1 MVGKRLL
8 AKTLLSFDYVKG
20 EDFIYASVLDCVDVR
35 ESEEVEIA
43 SVQYMGNDRFVM
55 NINMKKIENDFSFET
70 LEEKER
76 IKILKGII
84 KHELWHIIA
93 GHMFMVNKPIR
104 VNKHRINQ
112 SEDVFLKLN
121 STTWFLYNLATDS
134 IINSNLS
141 EWKEIDAVI
150 LVPPEDILEGN
161 LPETEKLMLVGR
173 SQISKKLGISNQLT
187 AEELTAALYVLYKDK
202 LPVQPVFYY
211 LYGDVVPSPESMRE
225 RHLLDR
231 ITQQIQES
239 IQRRYELDEAF
250 RYNDG
255 LLSRLRGFEKVTSLF
270 QIKAENSN
278 DEDSIDWKKYISDEL
293 SKASDLSEG
302 VKTNKHRLSKRYGMA
317 PKLSRRMTP
326 KVTVLID
333 TSGSIS
339 DGLLKRFVNEM
350 EGILRKCN
358 IPLVLY
364 FFSTE
369 AQERQKVDKK
379 GKLLDVKDRGG
390 TNVSAA
396 LKQMPREDLE
406 QIDYLIIF
414 TDGFDSFPEA
424 VMKQLDAK
432 KIFIFPKGNYNHNY
446 YKKANEYG
454 KALFID

>member
-1 MVGKRLL
+1 
-8 AKTLLSFDYVKG
+8 
-20 EDFIYASVLDCVDVR
+20 
-35 ESEEVEIA
+35 
-43 SVQYMGNDRFVM
+43 
-55 NINMKKIENDFSFET
+55 
-70 LEEKER
+70 
-76 IKILKGII
+76 
-84 KHELWHIIA
+84 
-93 GHMFMVNKPIR
+93 
-104 VNKHRINQ
+104 
-112 SEDVFLKLN
+112 
-121 STTWFLYNLATDS
+121 
-134 IINSNLS
+134 
-141 EWKEIDAVI
+141 
-150 LVPPEDILEGN
+150 
-161 LPETEKLMLVGR
+161 
-173 SQISKKLGISNQLT
+173 
-187 AEELTAALYVLYKDK
+187 
-202 LPVQPVFYY
+202 
-211 LYGDVVPSPESMRE
+211 MRE

-239 IQRRYELDEAF
+239 IQRRYELDETF

-317 PKLSRRMTP
+317 PKVSRRMAP